1 MGGRQRPPRARG
13 ARSGKGA
20 GAARARV
27 GGRADGGAGRA
38 VDKAGR
44 LDGRARGRV
53 DAKLEI
59 ARLEGYLA
67 WEAEVSA
74 AERDARAFADRFP
87 WLSPGEREGLE
98 QAYAADRLRYAED
111 VVDRA
116 VERCQQLAARYRSE
130 CRRICARWAAVC
142 VGVTLAAALCA
153 AVPAALRG

>member
-13 ARSGKGA
+13 ARPGKSA
-20 GAARARV
+20 GAASARV
-27 GGRADGGAGRA
+27 GGKADGRPAGGGGRA
-38 VDKAGR
+38 EAGS
-44 LDGRARGRV
+44 GRV
-53 DAKLEI
+53 DPKVEI

-87 WLSPGEREGLE
+87 WLSPGERESLE

-116 VERCQQLAARYRSE
+116 VERCRQLAARYRGE
-130 CRRICARWAAVC
+130 CRRICARWAALC
-142 VGVTLAAALCA
+142 LSVTFAAALCA
-153 AVPAALRG
+153 VVPAALRG